1 MKSDSVCWTCTHCV
15 SYTVTED
22 YWAGRQ
28 YDEDCEE
35 GSEQF
40 MAPEG
45 CYCYEERKEY
55 EDDL

>member
-1 MKSDSVCWTCTHCV
+1 MKSDSVCWDCKHCV
-15 SYTVTED
+15 STVVTED

-28 YDEDCEE
+28 YGEDCEE

-40 MAPEG
+40 MMSEG
-45 CYCYEERKEY
+45 CWYYEERKD